1 MFVGLIKRRLNRVQ
15 EHKNY
20 TLHKPLEAKD
30 IAAKKAQRNSEYLR
44 EKEKKTVS
52 AKGYNCLRNM

>member
-15 EHKNY
+15 EQKNY

-30 IAAKKAQRNSEYLR
+30 IAAKKAQRNYEYLT
-44 EKEKKTVS
+44 EKEKKT
-52 AKGYNCLRNM
+52 G